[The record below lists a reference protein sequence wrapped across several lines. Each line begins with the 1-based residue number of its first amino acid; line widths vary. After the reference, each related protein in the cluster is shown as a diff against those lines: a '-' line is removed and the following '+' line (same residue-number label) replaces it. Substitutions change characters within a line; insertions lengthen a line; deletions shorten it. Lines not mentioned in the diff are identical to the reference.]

1 MKIAEDFRR
10 IARNALTNKWLI
22 AVAVG
27 IVASILGG
35 ISGNG
40 PEFKVNIDGSN
51 ISMNFNMA
59 GQTIYSTGT
68 NGGINSEIGAFVLA
82 SLPII
87 IVAALFMAVIYF
99 VLGSFVGVGY
109 AKFNLNLVDKKNA
122 AFENLFEY
130 FSHWKTTIIAR
141 LLRALYVFLW
151 SLLFIIPGIV
161 AVFSYAMTDYI
172 LAETPELTADEAI
185 TQSKTMMYGNRFR
198 FFCLQFSFIGWG
210 ILATLAFG
218 IGHLWLT
225 PYKQAAYAAFYREVS
240 GTEYYEE
247 E

>member
-1 MKIAEDFRR
+1 M
-10 IARNALTNKWLI
+10 
-22 AVAVG
+22 
-27 IVASILGG
+27 
-35 ISGNG
+35 
-40 PEFKVNIDGSN
+40 
-51 ISMNFNMA
+51 
-59 GQTIYSTGT
+59 
-68 NGGINSEIGAFVLA
+68 
-82 SLPII
+82 PII
-87 IVAALFMAVIYF
+87 IKPVTTKREMKQFICFNYELYKDSAYAVPDLYND
-99 VLGSFVGVGY
+99 VRDTL
-109 AKFNLNLVDKKNA
+109 DPKKNA
-122 AFENLFEY
+122 AFETLFEY
-130 FSHWKTTIIAR
+130 FSHWKTTTIAR

-161 AVFSYAMTDYI
+161 AGFSYAMTDYI

-240 GTEYYEE
+240 GTEYYEDGFE
-247 E
+247 TVIE